1 MSINEND
8 CSNNYKCWEC
18 NEICSIKKLVLLPE
32 NIFMIVLNKVQGP
45 LFADFMLNGYSFN
58 QAKQK
63 VNLLILTLYTTRLMF
78 FEKQKK

>member
-32 NIFMIVLNKVQGP
+32 NIFMIALNKVRAP
-45 LFADFMLNGYSFN
+45 LFADFMLMGYSIN
-58 QAKQK
+58 QAEYK

-78 FEKQKK
+78 LEKQKK